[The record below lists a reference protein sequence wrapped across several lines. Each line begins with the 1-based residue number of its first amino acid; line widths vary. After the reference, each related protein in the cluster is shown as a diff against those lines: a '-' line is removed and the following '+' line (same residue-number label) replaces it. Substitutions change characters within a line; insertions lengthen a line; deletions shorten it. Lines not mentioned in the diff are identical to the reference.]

1 MLCAMDPCFWGLY
14 KASWHHH
21 ILDNALRIPVCG
33 LIRMVYEM
41 TENWYFL
48 FWVFPNN
55 KKQIDNKKR
64 LVNTCIV
71 QRCNGYR
78 GIVLQS
84 QFFVQ
89 HLSNK
94 FAGGKVWINTAYT
107 HNELNFKEMV

>member
-1 MLCAMDPCFWGLY
+1 MFCAMDPSFLGLY

-48 FWVFPNN
+48 FWVFSNN

-84 QFFVQ
+84 QFFGQ